1 MRVRDKKKFKSSPM
15 AIDAVTVFNL
25 SGVAVATAEGA
36 IGETRIGVIPGVD
49 IVKCRSGE
57 RAATIMVA
65 VE

>member
-25 SGVAVATAEGA
+25 SGVAVATAEDA
-36 IGETRIGVIPGVD
+36 IGETRIGVSPGVY

-57 RAATIMVA
+57 RAATIMVV

>member
-1 MRVRDKKKFKSSPM
+1 M

>member
-1 MRVRDKKKFKSSPM
+1 M

-25 SGVAVATAEGA
+25 SGVAVATAEDA
-36 IGETRIGVIPGVD
+36 IGETRIGVSPGVY